1 MKSIIL
7 ALSMLA
13 AIPALAQIHY
23 CVVGGKKIL
32 TDKPCPG
39 AGTELR
45 PTVNIVQA
53 HSVPEKQSAYGSDG
67 QYQSSGS
74 SRSGDG
80 YACRQAIR
88 NAGVQFTQSRSGSRT
103 ESDRQLATNAC
114 GYDPFEDQRA
124 TESRER
130 EMRHERRMQAAQDAQ
145 ARAAQGPTRM
155 SRCNGGFCYDEQGN
169 TYHRNGDNFLTKP
182 GGGTCFRVGNMW
194 NCN

>member
-1 MKSIIL
+1 
-7 ALSMLA
+7 MLA
-13 AIPALAQIHY
+13 AIPAMAQIHY

-130 EMRHERRMQAAQDAQ
+130 EMRHARHQDAVETTQ
-145 ARAAQGPTRM
+145 KCRSHPSDCRPGAVVRTKRPISTVNIDSFLRTPTK
-155 SRCNGGFCYDEQGN
+155 S
-169 TYHRNGDNFLTKP
+169 TA
-182 GGGTCFRVGNMW
+182 
-194 NCN
+194 